1 MANTFTQVYIHFV
14 FAVEN
19 RASLIQPDWEEELYK
34 YISGIVTNK
43 QHKMITINGMPDHI
57 HLFLGLDATKS
68 LSETMQI
75 VKGESSEWI
84 NKKGFVKGRFSW
96 QSGYGA
102 FSYGRSQIESVYRYI
117 KNQKEHHKEYSFQ
130 SEYLGLLKKF
140 DIKFD
145 ERYLFHKV
153 DTD

>member
-1 MANTFTQVYIHFV
+1 MSNTYTQVYVQFV

-19 RASLIQPDWEEELYK
+19 RASLIQSNWEEELYK

-57 HLFLGLDATKS
+57 HLFIGLNPTKS
-68 LSETMQI
+68 MSETMQV

-84 NKKGFVKGRFSW
+84 NKKGFVKGHFSW

-102 FSYGRSQIESVYRYI
+102 FSYSRSQVESVYQYI
-117 KNQKEHHKEYSFQ
+117 KKQKEHHKKSSFQ
-130 SEYLGLLKKF
+130 SEYVELLRKF
-140 DIKFD
+140 EIEYD

-153 DTD
+153 DV